1 MPMSLKKRIQSQL
14 IARTKARDVVG
25 VSTLRLLL
33 AAVKNREVEV
43 RREPEDQE
51 ILRIIQSQV
60 KQRKDAIQF
69 YEKGGRLDL
78 VEKEKQ
84 ELAILMSFMPEQL
97 SEEDIVHA
105 VTQVIGE
112 LKARDMKD
120 MGRVMKTLMSR
131 LTGSV
136 DGKLVSEVVK
146 RQLNA

>member
-1 MPMSLKKRIQSQL
+1 MSLKKRIQSQL
-14 IARTKARDVVG
+14 IERTKARDVVG
-25 VSTLRLLL
+25 ADTLRLLL

-43 RREPEDQE
+43 RRELEDQE

-69 YEKGGRLDL
+69 YEKGERLDL
-78 VEKEKQ
+78 LDKEKR
-84 ELAILMSFMPEQL
+84 ELALLMSFMPEQL
-97 SEEDIVHA
+97 SEEDIVQA
-105 VTQVIGE
+105 VKQVVGE

-131 LTGSV
+131 LGGSA

>member
-1 MPMSLKKRIQSQL
+1 MSLKKRIQSQL
-14 IARTKARDVVG
+14 IERTKARDVVG
-25 VSTLRLLL
+25 ANTLRLLL

-43 RREPEDQE
+43 RRELEDQE

-69 YEKGGRLDL
+69 YEKGERLDL
-78 VEKEKQ
+78 LDKEKR
-84 ELAILMSFMPEQL
+84 ELALLMSFMPEQL
-97 SEEDIVHA
+97 SEEDIVQA
-105 VTQVIGE
+105 VKQVVGE

-131 LTGSV
+131 LGGSA